1 MKKILISGLV
11 VSSLVG
17 AGLMTT
23 LIAPVA
29 AQNGG
34 KIQRILFDRTDTND
48 DGFISKE
55 EFSAAQL
62 KRFNK
67 IDANDDGKL
76 SFEENQTVTK
86 RVFEQM
92 MQTSDWFAVSM
103 ENEF

>member
-76 SFEENQTVTK
+76 SFEENQKAIEKTRK
-86 RVFEQM
+86 RLERFRK
-92 MQTSDWFAVSM
+92 
-103 ENEF
+103 

>member
-34 KIQRILFDRTDTND
+34 KIQHILFDRTDTND
-48 DGFISKE
+48 EGFISKE

-62 KRFNK
+62 KRVNK
-67 IDANDDGKL
+67 IDANDGGKL
-76 SFEENQTVTK
+76 SFEENQKAIEKTRK
-86 RVFEQM
+86 RLERFRK
-92 MQTSDWFAVSM
+92 
-103 ENEF
+103 

>member
-48 DGFISKE
+48 EGFISKE

-76 SFEENQTVTK
+76 SFEENQKAIEKTRK
-86 RVFEQM
+86 RLERFRK
-92 MQTSDWFAVSM
+92 
-103 ENEF
+103 

>member
-34 KIQRILFDRTDTND
+34 KIQRILFDRTDTNGN
-48 DGFISKE
+48 GFISKE

-76 SFEENQTVTK
+76 SFEENQKAIEKTRK
-86 RVFEQM
+86 RLERFRK
-92 MQTSDWFAVSM
+92 
-103 ENEF
+103 

>member
-11 VSSLVG
+11 VSSLMG

-34 KIQRILFDRTDTND
+34 KIQRILCDRTDTND

-76 SFEENQTVTK
+76 SFEENQKAIEKTRK
-86 RVFEQM
+86 RLERFRK
-92 MQTSDWFAVSM
+92 
-103 ENEF
+103 

>member
-11 VSSLVG
+11 VSSLMG

-76 SFEENQTVTK
+76 SFEENQKAIEKTRK
-86 RVFEQM
+86 RLERF
-92 MQTSDWFAVSM
+92 SR
-103 ENEF
+103 

>member
-34 KIQRILFDRTDTND
+34 KIQRTLFDRTDTND

-76 SFEENQTVTK
+76 SFEENQKAIEKTRK
-86 RVFEQM
+86 RLERFRK
-92 MQTSDWFAVSM
+92 
-103 ENEF
+103 

>member
-48 DGFISKE
+48 DGFISKD

-76 SFEENQTVTK
+76 SFEENQKAIEKTRK
-86 RVFEQM
+86 RLERFRK
-92 MQTSDWFAVSM
+92 
-103 ENEF
+103 